1 MVMSQTDNQHLLFPF
16 FLLEIESWAKLSH
29 SITLAIWIT
38 QIVSTHKTC
47 CHLKKKHSPLPYDGS
62 LRSWCHVK
70 KILAKLSKKKLRI
83 FIEKMQKNDL
93 KSCAKDVGLNFP
105 ITLNFAAYYLPSNI
119 ISSGCE
125 VIRAKYKYRA
135 KAKNKISS

>member
-1 MVMSQTDNQHLLFPF
+1 MDQPDRVNTQNLLPP
-16 FLLEIESWAKLSH
+16 E
-29 SITLAIWIT
+29 
-38 QIVSTHKTC
+38 
-47 CHLKKKHSPLPYDGS
+47 KKHSPLPYDGS